1 MKYSFTTLLTCVGTV
16 LVSACSSDSS
26 GGLRLSEISSTL
38 STGQTEVSTFSFAD
52 NGDLLNATFQR
63 DGQEFLAASFETAD
77 DGTLLRRSNDLD
89 QDGAEDQ
96 AELYEYI
103 EGLGLGRVHTVN
115 ADGLID
121 TVEIFSFENA
131 LVFSSNIIDINDV
144 ATVDQV
150 ELGGGSMQSRS
161 LYTYSG
167 TRLDTIQTDADG
179 NGFFDTEES
188 FTYNNDGTLAS
199 SILRS
204 FSGAELS
211 TSTYTY
217 EVGPCNPAAGNSTTA
232 HFCIRS

>member
-1 MKYSFTTLLTCVGTV
+1 MKYSFITLPTCVGAI
-16 LVSACSSDSS
+16 LVSACSSDS
-26 GGLRLSEISSTL
+26 GDGLRLSEISSTL
-38 STGQTEVSTFSFAD
+38 STGETEVSSFSFAD
-52 NGDLLNATFQR
+52 NGDLLSTTIQR
-63 DGQEFLAASFETAD
+63 DGQEFFAASFETAD
-77 DGTLLRRSNDLD
+77 DGTLLRRSDDRD
-89 QDGAEDQ
+89 QDGVEDQ
-96 AELYEYI
+96 AGLYEYI
-103 EGLGLGRVHTVN
+103 EDLGLGKVYTVN

-121 TVEIFSFENA
+121 TVEIFSFENN
-131 LVFSSNIIDINDV
+131 LVFSSNIIDIIDV
-144 ATVDQV
+144 ASVDQV
-150 ELGGGSMQSRS
+150 ELGGSTMQSRS